1 MLSNLQIILVAGAAL
16 LFLVILY
23 LFFRPLFTRKLT
35 QNSLDDSSSMLFQ
48 EGVEQGTLGFEDE
61 AFQEQELIILNLV
74 SMDKSNFDMNQV
86 LTLLKNLDAKYVNGF
101 FSYRDL
107 GGREIYRIA
116 SGINPG
122 LLDSDTQT
130 HVLLMALDLYQAID
144 PVKAFETM
152 LESASGISE
161 KLHASICDS
170 ARAPLSK
177 QMIEHLKL
185 ELKKLAILNPCE
197 VFLRNEQ
204 AKQEIH
210 FYPRKNTLS

>member
-23 LFFRPLFTRKLT
+23 LFFRPFFTRKLI

-152 LESASGISE
+152 LESASGVSE

-177 QMIEHLKL
+177 QMIEHLKSR
-185 ELKKLAILNPCE
+185 A
-197 VFLRNEQ
+197 
-204 AKQEIH
+204 QEISH
-210 FYPRKNTLS
+210 LKSMRSISEK

>member
-23 LFFRPLFTRKLT
+23 LFFRPLFTRKLI

-177 QMIEHLKL
+177 QMIEHLKSR
-185 ELKKLAILNPCE
+185 A
-197 VFLRNEQ
+197 
-204 AKQEIH
+204 QEISH
-210 FYPRKNTLS
+210 LKSMQSISEK

>member
-1 MLSNLQIILVAGAAL
+1 
-16 LFLVILY
+16 
-23 LFFRPLFTRKLT
+23 
-35 QNSLDDSSSMLFQ
+35 
-48 EGVEQGTLGFEDE
+48 
-61 AFQEQELIILNLV
+61 
-74 SMDKSNFDMNQV
+74 MDKSNFDMNQV

-177 QMIEHLKL
+177 QMIEHLKSRAQ
-185 ELKKLAILNPCE
+185 EISHLKSMRSISE
-197 VFLRNEQ
+197 NEQ
-204 AKQEIH
+204 AKKKICI
-210 FYPRKNTLS
+210 YPRKNTLS

>member
-23 LFFRPLFTRKLT
+23 LFFRPFFTRKLI

-48 EGVEQGTLGFEDE
+48 EGVEQGTLGFEDEDE

-107 GGREIYRIA
+107 SGREIYRIA

-144 PVKAFETM
+144 PVKEFETM

-177 QMIEHLKL
+177 QMIEHLKSR
-185 ELKKLAILNPCE
+185 A
-197 VFLRNEQ
+197 
-204 AKQEIH
+204 QEISH
-210 FYPRKNTLS
+210 LKSMRSISKK

>member
-23 LFFRPLFTRKLT
+23 LFFRPLFTRKLI

-61 AFQEQELIILNLV
+61 DETFQEQELIILNLV

-177 QMIEHLKL
+177 QMIEHLKSR
-185 ELKKLAILNPCE
+185 A
-197 VFLRNEQ
+197 
-204 AKQEIH
+204 QEISH
-210 FYPRKNTLS
+210 LKSMRSISEK

>member
-177 QMIEHLKL
+177 QMIEHLKSR
-185 ELKKLAILNPCE
+185 A
-197 VFLRNEQ
+197 
-204 AKQEIH
+204 QEISH
-210 FYPRKNTLS
+210 LKSMRSISEK

>member
-23 LFFRPLFTRKLT
+23 LFFRPLFTRKLI

-48 EGVEQGTLGFEDE
+48 EGVEQGTLGFEDEDE

-86 LTLLKNLDAKYVNGF
+86 LTLLKNFDAKYVNGF

-122 LLDSDTQT
+122 LLNSDTQT

-177 QMIEHLKL
+177 QMIEHLKSR
-185 ELKKLAILNPCE
+185 A
-197 VFLRNEQ
+197 
-204 AKQEIH
+204 QEISH
-210 FYPRKNTLS
+210 LKSMRSISEK

>member
-16 LFLVILY
+16 FFLVILY
-23 LFFRPLFTRKLT
+23 LFFKPLFTRKLI

-48 EGVEQGTLGFEDE
+48 EDVEQGTLGFDDE
-61 AFQEQELIILNLV
+61 AVKEQELIILNLV

-122 LLDSDTQT
+122 ILDSDTQT
-130 HVLLMALDLYQAID
+130 HVLLMALDLHKAID

-177 QMIEHLKL
+177 QMIEHLKSR
-185 ELKKLAILNPCE
+185 A
-197 VFLRNEQ
+197 
-204 AKQEIH
+204 QEISH
-210 FYPRKNTLS
+210 LQSMRSISAK

>member
-23 LFFRPLFTRKLT
+23 LFFRPLFTRKLI

-48 EGVEQGTLGFEDE
+48 EGVEQGTLGFEDEDE

-177 QMIEHLKL
+177 QMIEHLKSR
-185 ELKKLAILNPCE
+185 A
-197 VFLRNEQ
+197 
-204 AKQEIH
+204 QEISH
-210 FYPRKNTLS
+210 LKSMRSISKK